1 MKSSKI
7 SSGSSTCTDARISS
21 KQHCGQSASSLTRQF
36 RYTVQRPLTSP
47 WKTCVFS
54 SYFSP
59 SFRFLLMLVYPWA
72 WLPYPKSSETFLP
85 WRMIDVRVEW
95 WHSGELT
102 CLDLMLILI
111 FLFLRES
118 NNNKVWWTVFTVLMV
133 ATVAVR
139 FYKLHI
145 PERVWYY
152 IKQVLLSKL
161 YEIKIYF

>member
-1 MKSSKI
+1 MKDDAKDMKSSKI

-95 WHSGELT
+95 WHSRELT

-111 FLFLRES
+111 FLFLKGEQQQQS
-118 NNNKVWWTVFTVLMV
+118 LVDCFCSTDGCNCGG
-133 ATVAVR
+133 
-139 FYKLHI
+139 
-145 PERVWYY
+145 
-152 IKQVLLSKL
+152 
-161 YEIKIYF
+161 